1 MFRVIEYF
9 EDLQDN
15 SRPYNVGDVF
25 PYDNREIS
33 EKRLTELST
42 AQNRRKIPLIKE
54 VEQTSETVVK
64 KNNKGKKTAKKAENK
79 E

>member
-15 SRPYNVGDVF
+15 NRPYNVGDIF

-33 EKRLTELST
+33 TERLTELST

-54 VEQTSETVVK
+54 VEQAPETVVK
-64 KNNKGKKTAKKAENK
+64 KNNKGKKTAKKAGNK

>member
-15 SRPYNVGDVF
+15 NRPYNVGDIF

-33 EKRLTELST
+33 AERLTELST
-42 AQNRRKIPLIKE
+42 AQNRRKMPLIKE
-54 VEQTSETVVK
+54 VEQAPKTVVK

>member
-15 SRPYNVGDVF
+15 NRPYNVGDIF

-33 EKRLTELST
+33 TERLAELST
-42 AQNRRKIPLIKE
+42 AQNRRKMPLIKE
-54 VEQTSETVVK
+54 VEQAHETVVR

>member
-15 SRPYNVGDVF
+15 NRPYNVGDIF
-25 PYDNREIS
+25 PYDSREIS
-33 EKRLTELST
+33 AERLTELST

-54 VEQTSETVVK
+54 VEQATEIVVK

>member
-15 SRPYNVGDVF
+15 NRPYNVGDIF

-33 EKRLTELST
+33 TERLTELST
-42 AQNRRKIPLIKE
+42 AQNRRKMPLIKE
-54 VEQTSETVVK
+54 VEQAPEIVVK

>member
-15 SRPYNVGDVF
+15 NRPYNVGDIF
-25 PYDNREIS
+25 PCDNREIS
-33 EKRLTELST
+33 TERLTELST

-54 VEQTSETVVK
+54 IEQAPETVVK